1 MFLHLHTITLFVVML
16 SIYSLVLIF
25 IFEILHKMEK
35 SARMD
40 GTDFG
45 PLPGWKSNNVK
56 VRNYKTEATD
66 SLLRI
71 DLSWLVFL
79 IFLFIFCFFSH
90 GYGCSKRCILNW
102 ITTAVSERNGYVILW
117 SVSISLLEL
126 HMCLY
131 IYMCVLIFSFH

>member
-71 DLSWLVFL
+71 DLS
-79 IFLFIFCFFSH
+79 
-90 GYGCSKRCILNW
+90 
-102 ITTAVSERNGYVILW
+102 
-117 SVSISLLEL
+117 
-126 HMCLY
+126 
-131 IYMCVLIFSFH
+131 